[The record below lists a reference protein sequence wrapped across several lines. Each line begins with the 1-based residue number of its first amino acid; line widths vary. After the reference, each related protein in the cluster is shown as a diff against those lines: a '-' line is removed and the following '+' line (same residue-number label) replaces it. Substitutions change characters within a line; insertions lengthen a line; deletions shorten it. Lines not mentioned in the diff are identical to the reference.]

1 MASKQLEFVNVA
13 DKVGVQ
19 GAKILLTGESGAGKT
34 TAAATTDAPTLLM
47 DIEAGTMSIR
57 HAKNV
62 KVFSVTSSEPLKQI
76 FPVLDYLQN
85 DNSEGFEWV
94 IIDSISELGEM
105 VLAEEETKTKGIK
118 AYGDYAKRMIPFVK
132 ALRDLEG
139 MNVVM
144 TTKLRTLKD
153 EETGV
158 VKHFPSMPGK
168 QVTDAL
174 PYLFD
179 LVLPLRII
187 RTKAGETERWLQ
199 CVGDQNWIAKDRSG
213 KLDRWEEPNLKN
225 IRDKI
230 AGKPLNSKPAVK
242 AA

>member
-1 MASKQLEFVNVA
+1 MADKFVNPA
-13 DKVGVQ
+13 DKVQDQ
-19 GAKILLTGESGAGKT
+19 GLKTLLTGESGAGKT
-34 TAAATTDAPTLLM
+34 ALAATTEAKTLLV
-47 DIEAGTMSIR
+47 DAEAGTMTIR
-57 HAKNV
+57 NATNV
-62 KVFSVTSSEPLKQI
+62 KVFTVTSSEPLKQI
-76 FPVLDYLQN
+76 FPVLEYLRN
-85 DNSEGFEWV
+85 DNDEKFEWV
-94 IIDSISELGEM
+94 VIDSISEVGEM
-105 VLAEEETKTKGIK
+105 VLAEEELKTKGIK

-132 ALRDLEG
+132 AFRDLEG

-144 TTKLRTLKD
+144 TTKLRTMKD

-158 VKHFPSMPGK
+158 VKHFPSMPGR

-179 LVLPLRII
+179 LVLPLRIM

-199 CVGDQNWIAKDRSG
+199 CVGDQNWTAKDRSG

-230 AGKPLNSKPAVK
+230 AGKPINSKPAVK